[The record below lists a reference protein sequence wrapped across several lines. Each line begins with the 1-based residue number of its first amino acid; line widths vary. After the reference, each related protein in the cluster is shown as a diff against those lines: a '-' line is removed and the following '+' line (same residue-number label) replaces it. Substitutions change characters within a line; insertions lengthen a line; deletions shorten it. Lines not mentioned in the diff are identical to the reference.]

1 MKPDRHQG
9 HWCRRD
15 AFDFLEGPFMVRTLL
30 YPEKVKELDIE
41 RTIDRIIA
49 ALQA

>member
-1 MKPDRHQG
+1 
-9 HWCRRD
+9 
-15 AFDFLEGPFMVRTLL
+15 MVRTLL